1 MASIIGET
9 AAAIAALV
17 RDIKILLEYYVPGFC
32 LIYVYRRFRSSN
44 SSSFSETIQLGACIV
59 FSYLLDI
66 LWMSGYKSLIVALAG
81 TVFFAIYKIMSAR
94 QYAKKKKKKNIA
106 YSIVFLILFSIV
118 TTKLFWASHNNEY
131 YRVLYK
137 IVSAIIVALDLVL
150 LHDNKQVKAVF
161 SWVNNTALSET
172 IFECSEM
179 ELPCDAIIYG
189 EGKRIEGRLLNYDL
203 AADDAWILVDK
214 YKVFDD
220 HGKLLGSWKYE
231 VKYHQLLVPLS
242 EIKCIKVGTNQGEP
256 ENYNDKRKEESD
268 LSKNEEL

>member
-9 AAAIAALV
+9 ATAIAALI

-66 LWMSGYKSLIVALAG
+66 LWMSGYKSLIAALAG
-81 TVFFAIYKIMSAR
+81 TAFFAINKIMSAR
-94 QYAKKKKKKNIA
+94 QYAKKKYIA
-106 YSIVFLILFSIV
+106 YSIAFLILFSIV
-118 TTKLFWASHNNEY
+118 TTKLFWASYNNEY
-131 YRVLYK
+131 CRVLYK

-150 LHDNKQVKAVF
+150 LHDNKHVKAVF

-242 EIKCIKVGTNQGEP
+242 EIKCIKVDANQGEP
-256 ENYNDKRKEESD
+256 ENYKDKRKEESD